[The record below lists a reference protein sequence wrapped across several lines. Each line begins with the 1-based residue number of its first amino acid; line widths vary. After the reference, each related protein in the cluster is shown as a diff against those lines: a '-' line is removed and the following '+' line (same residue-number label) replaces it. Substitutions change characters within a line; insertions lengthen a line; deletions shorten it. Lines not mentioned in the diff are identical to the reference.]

1 MPQIIGSSG
10 QTVNAV
16 GQSTMAVHASV
27 VRAVGAGGSGGSAV
41 ASVDGRTG
49 AVTLDDLYDAA
60 GAAQA
65 VADGLGTAAALD
77 AGSADGVAELD
88 SGGKVPS
95 SQLPS
100 YVDDVVEVANFAALP
115 GTGETGL
122 IYVTLDTNLTY
133 RWSGSAYVEIS
144 ASLALGETSG
154 TAYRGD
160 RGKTAYDH
168 SQVVSGNPH
177 GTTATDVGADP
188 AGTAAGLVDDLSG
201 VSNQATARTNLGLG
215 TAATAATGDFAAA
228 SHTHTGTQVAVDASG
243 FNGNLTTSDDT
254 VQEIAQKLDDLVAGG
269 TVASVISSATFPGH
283 APIGPNHAPTLG
295 SVNHGL
301 GGLGWEAY
309 APFFCPAGTY
319 DAIGVLS
326 TVAAVST
333 WRLGIDD
340 NTAGWPG
347 AVLLDAGT
355 VNMNATAGWQA
366 ITGLTFTVAHPR
378 WLWTHVKCVAY
389 TASPTVQCLDGVG
402 SAGSSPRIPG
412 WPTYS
417 SLPNRALV
425 GARSFINSGSAGV
438 LTAAGPMGPNSATQV
453 GFTQTAPLILLRRS
467 S

>member
-27 VRAVGAGGSGGSAV
+27 VRAVGALTAAAGVTPLIRAAERSVYADTITLAATDGVIVGNGTVDLPTIASQDEDPQAFLISAVGGAITVVPHEDDEAIFGLDNQLVSEVTVEANTVLTLLRYVGVWRVIDSCGSGGSAV

-168 SQVVSGNPH
+168 SQV
-177 GTTATDVGADP
+177 
-188 AGTAAGLVDDLSG
+188 
-201 VSNQATARTNLGLG
+201 
-215 TAATAATGDFAAA
+215 
-228 SHTHTGTQVAVDASG
+228 
-243 FNGNLTTSDDT
+243 
-254 VQEIAQKLDDLVAGG
+254 
-269 TVASVISSATFPGH
+269 
-283 APIGPNHAPTLG
+283 
-295 SVNHGL
+295 
-301 GGLGWEAY
+301 
-309 APFFCPAGTY
+309 
-319 DAIGVLS
+319 
-326 TVAAVST
+326 
-333 WRLGIDD
+333 
-340 NTAGWPG
+340 TAGEPARHHRSRRGCRPG
-347 AVLLDAGT
+347 RHRRR
-355 VNMNATAGWQA
+355 
-366 ITGLTFTVAHPR
+366 TG
-378 WLWTHVKCVAY
+378 
-389 TASPTVQCLDGVG
+389 
-402 SAGSSPRIPG
+402 
-412 WPTYS
+412 
-417 SLPNRALV
+417 
-425 GARSFINSGSAGV
+425 
-438 LTAAGPMGPNSATQV
+438 
-453 GFTQTAPLILLRRS
+453 
-467 S
+467 

>member
-1 MPQIIGSSG
+1 MGDVWESSALIEEVWESGSTPG
-10 QTVNAV
+10 VEWTVV
-16 GQSTMAVHASV
+16 IREGDIVT
-27 VRAVGAGGSGGSAV
+27 GGSG
-41 ASVDGRTG
+41 VDLSDT
-49 AVTLDDLYDAA
+49 TP
-60 GAAQA
+60 QA
-65 VADGLGTAAALD
+65 LGTAAP
-77 AGSADGVAELD
+77 GVGTEAAR
-88 SGGKVPS
+88 
-95 SQLPS
+95 
-100 YVDDVVEVANFAALP
+100 DDHVHAMPTAA
-115 GTGETGL
+115 
-122 IYVTLDTNLTY
+122 
-133 RWSGSAYVEIS
+133 
-144 ASLALGETSG
+144 
-154 TAYRGD
+154 
-160 RGKTAYDH
+160 
-168 SQVVSGNPH
+168 
-177 GTTATDVGADP
+177 DVGA
-188 AGTAAGLVDDLSG
+188 
-201 VSNQATARTNLGLG
+201 
-215 TAATAATGDFAAA
+215 AAA
-228 SHTHTGTQVAVDASG
+228 SHTHNGTQVTIDASG

-269 TVASVISSATFPGH
+269 TVGVASVISSATFPGF

-355 VNMNATAGWQA
+355 VNMNATAGWQV

-417 SLPNRALV
+417 SLPTRALV

-438 LTAAGPMGPNSATQV
+438 LTAAGPMGPNSSTQV